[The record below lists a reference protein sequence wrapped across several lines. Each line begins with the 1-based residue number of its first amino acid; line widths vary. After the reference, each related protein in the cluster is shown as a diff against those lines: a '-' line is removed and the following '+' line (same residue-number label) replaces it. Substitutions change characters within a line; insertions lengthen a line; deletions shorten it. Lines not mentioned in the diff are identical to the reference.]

1 MSDNLLQSIDF
12 SFSIRRLPQTNYFIQ
27 RANIPGLQLGEVIQ
41 PNRFG
46 GNIFHHG
53 DKLTHEEFN
62 VTFKVDEGMENWFEI
77 YAWMVGLAAPHAA
90 EQYTNLQNS
99 QEGLYS
105 DATLIIMSSQKNP
118 LHQFTFKNLF
128 PKMLTGIDLDATQTS
143 MAYMNATATFQFD
156 YFDYKKIV

>member
-1 MSDNLLQSIDF
+1 
-12 SFSIRRLPQTNYFIQ
+12 
-27 RANIPGLQLGEVIQ
+27 
-41 PNRFG
+41 
-46 GNIFHHG
+46 
-53 DKLTHEEFN
+53 
-62 VTFKVDEGMENWFEI
+62 
-77 YAWMVGLAAPHAA
+77 MVGLAAPHAA

-143 MAYMNATATFQFD
+143 MAYMNATANVSVRLF
-156 YFDYKKIV
+156 